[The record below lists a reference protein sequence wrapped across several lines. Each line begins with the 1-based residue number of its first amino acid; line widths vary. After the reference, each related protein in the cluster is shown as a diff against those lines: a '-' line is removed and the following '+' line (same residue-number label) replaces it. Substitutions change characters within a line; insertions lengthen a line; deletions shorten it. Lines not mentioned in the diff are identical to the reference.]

1 METGQ
6 RTGLLS
12 PLQPTHR
19 HSAGMQWR
27 SLRLFCVYRL
37 LAITL
42 LFVLHFTDTGL
53 ERVGLQDSER
63 FLWALNAYLLAGGG
77 LMLLSALPRWVPFN
91 WQVYLHAGA
100 DIVMITWVTQAG
112 GGVESGLGTLAIP
125 AVAGLSLLLQGR
137 TALLLA
143 ALTFLALLLSELV
156 RALVHE
162 FGDGAFT
169 QTGLLGAGLL
179 ATALLALTLAKRAR
193 ESEALA
199 KRHSTDLA
207 NMTRLNAHIID
218 SMQAGVIA
226 VNQQGYPCLINAAA
240 WNLLGLHP
248 RPVESLKPL
257 SADLHRAFHAWK
269 TAPDGL
275 GSVQLDGNDQSPEL
289 RVRFS
294 PWTMEGATGAL
305 IFLDDTAEMRRQMQ
319 AAKLASV
326 GRLTASIAHE
336 IRNPLGAISHAAQL
350 LAESPALSHNP
361 ADQRLLKIIREQ
373 SQRMNT
379 VIQDVLCMSR
389 RTPHQHGLMPL
400 SPWLEQ
406 FAQEFKTHHGLA
418 ALQLKIQVKP
428 ADSQVMFDPQQ
439 LHQILWNL
447 CQNALAHAARPKPDI
462 LIELVGGTHP
472 ISQHSVLDVID
483 NGCGVALGWRQQIFE
498 PFVSHAQHSS
508 GTGLGLYIARELC
521 ESNGGRLEYLVRP
534 EGGACFR
541 IQFPLPHSA
550 PPRPLPALNPNPAAA
565 RTHGAWE

>member
-1 METGQ
+1 MI
-6 RTGLLS
+6 LS
-12 PLQPTHR
+12 
-19 HSAGMQWR
+19 W
-27 SLRLFCVYRL
+27 
-37 LAITL
+37 
-42 LFVLHFTDTGL
+42 
-53 ERVGLQDSER
+53 
-63 FLWALNAYLLAGGG
+63 
-77 LMLLSALPRWVPFN
+77 LPRWVSFN
-91 WQVYLHAGA
+91 RQVYLQAGA
-100 DIVMITWVTQAG
+100 DIVMISWVTQAG

-143 ALTFLALLLSELV
+143 ALTFLALLLSELL
-156 RALVHE
+156 RAAVHE

-218 SMQAGVIA
+218 RMEAGVIA

-240 WNLLGLHP
+240 WSLLGLHP
-248 RPVESLKPL
+248 RPVESLQPL
-257 SADLHRAFHAWK
+257 SAALHRAFHAWK
-269 TAPDGL
+269 TAPDGVS
-275 GSVQLDGNDQSPEL
+275 SVQLDGNDQSPEL

-305 IFLDDTAEMRRQMQ
+305 IFLEDTAEMRRQMQ

-350 LAESPALSHNP
+350 LAESPALSHQ

-389 RTPHQHGLMPL
+389 RTPQQHELMSL
-400 SPWLEQ
+400 MPWLEQ
-406 FAQEFKTHHGLA
+406 FALEFKTHHGLA
-418 ALQLKIQVKP
+418 PQQLLLQVSP

-462 LIELVGGTHP
+462 TIELVGGTHP
-472 ISQHSVLDVID
+472 ISQHAILDVID

-521 ESNGGRLEYLVRP
+521 ESNGGRLEYLARP

-550 PPRPLPALNPNPAAA
+550 PSRPLRESSLDP
-565 RTHGAWE
+565 HGRHRAWQ